1 MSYREAQR
9 MVITNLFCMFDV
21 RENMKKQMQ
30 FILVLIIIL
39 ANSAPRV
46 TAQNQIEIEYFFHRD
61 CGSCEPSKK
70 ALEGLVGEYA
80 PYLRVEWR
88 DMYNKESFVRFF
100 EYNLSRRP
108 SIVFNSDPST
118 ALYNMS
124 ERSLRIHIEH
134 YIYET
139 DGNGT
144 IPNPNGNEGLREITL
159 PLVVFS
165 GLIDGINPCAFSL
178 LIFFL
183 SFLYGL
189 RRSRRNVFFM
199 GMTYI
204 AGVFIGY
211 VSIGLGVLRTISLLG
226 ITHPFGMFG
235 VVLLIIMGVLQ
246 IFEASNVSAPRIKI
260 PGFAIQR
267 FMELAEKATVPI
279 AIVMGLV
286 VSLFEFPCSGG
297 TYIGILAILAHGSVY
312 NGLTFLAIYN
322 LMFVAPLLV
331 VLLLANNAKMLLK
344 MDEWSVSSRQRLK
357 FASGIT
363 LIIVAV
369 LTWML
374 VY

>member
-1 MSYREAQR
+1 
-9 MVITNLFCMFDV
+9 
-21 RENMKKQMQ
+21 MQ
-30 FILVLIIIL
+30 FLLVLIIIIL
-39 ANSAPRV
+39 VNSAPMV
-46 TAQNQIEIEYFFHRD
+46 MAPNQIDVEYFFHRD
-61 CGSCEPSKK
+61 CGPCEQSIR
-70 ALEGLVGEYA
+70 ALEEFVWEYA

-88 DMYNKESFVRFF
+88 DMYNKENFDKFF
-100 EYNLSRRP
+100 EYNLTRRP
-108 SIVFNSDPST
+108 SIVFNRDPST

-124 ERSLRIHIEH
+124 ERSLRIHIE
-134 YIYET
+134 YYLYET

-144 IPNPNGNEGLREITL
+144 IPDPNGSEGLREITL

-165 GLIDGINPCAFSL
+165 GLIDGVNPCAFSL
-178 LIFFL
+178 MIFFL

-189 RRSRRNVFFM
+189 RRSRRNVLFM

-204 AGVFIGY
+204 TGVFIGY
-211 VSIGLGVLRTISLLG
+211 ISIGLGILRTISFLG
-226 ITHPFGMFG
+226 LTHPFGMFG
-235 VVLLIIMGVLQ
+235 VVLMIIMGVLQ

-286 VSLFEFPCSGG
+286 VSVFEFPCSGG
-297 TYIGILAILAHGSVY
+297 TYLGILAILAHGSVY
-312 NGLTFLAIYN
+312 YGLPFLAIYN
-322 LMFVAPLLV
+322 LMFVAPLLI
-331 VLLLANNAKMLLK
+331 VLLLANNANMLLK

-357 FASGIT
+357 FASGIM

>member
-1 MSYREAQR
+1 
-9 MVITNLFCMFDV
+9 MFDM
-21 RENMKKQMQ
+21 RENMKKQMKI
-30 FILVLIIIL
+30 ILVLIFIL
-39 ANSAPRV
+39 ANSTPEA
-46 TAQNQIEIEYFFHRD
+46 TAQNQIDIEFFFHRD
-61 CGSCEPSKK
+61 CGPCEPPKRV
-70 ALEGLVGEYA
+70 LEGFVGEYA

-88 DMYNKESFVRFF
+88 DMYNKENLERFF
-100 EYNLSRRP
+100 EYDLVSRP
-108 SIVFNSDPST
+108 SIVFNNDSST

-124 ERSLRIHIEH
+124 ERSLRIHIE
-134 YIYET
+134 YYLYEI

-144 IPNPNGNEGLREITL
+144 IPDPNGSEGLREITL
-159 PLVVFS
+159 PLVVVS
-165 GLIDGINPCAFSL
+165 GLIDGVNPCAFSL

-204 AGVFIGY
+204 MGVFIGY
-211 VSIGLGVLRTISLLG
+211 VSIGLGIQRTISFLG
-226 ITHPFGMFG
+226 LTHPFGMFG

-279 AIVMGLV
+279 AIALGLV

-297 TYIGILAILAHGSVY
+297 TYLGILAILAHGSVY
-312 NGLTFLAIYN
+312 NGLMFLVIYN
-322 LMFVAPLLV
+322 VMFIAPLLI

-357 FASGIT
+357 LASGIM
-363 LIIVAV
+363 LIIVAF